1 MKDNRYGRKFFDINK
16 ENRAVIDKYAY
27 HREFVMNKANS
38 TANNEKRTLMKL
50 ANFLRNIE
58 FKDATKKNIQ
68 DFFAKDITVNSRDL
82 YAGHIIVFYRWLL
95 NLDELERPEVMKW
108 FKFLTQDQKDRLK
121 DPNAKEKYF
130 ITREE
135 YDKLLDSS
143 FEALGQEQALWE
155 CMFLSGGRPN
165 EIVNMKLNDVKEDNG
180 NITVTL
186 KKSKTIPRNVPLPEP
201 AHLLYRWVQ
210 NHPLRDKEENPALW
224 LSLSRRDYMKPL
236 VEHSLNAKLDKAC
249 KRADIKHLSPHMFR
263 KTRATI
269 YFMDAVTDEGKRF
282 KKYDDKEIGMIFGW
296 KPSTVIMRRREY
308 DLTDYEDLR
317 EKIFAKSARVET
329 IDEIKEDRDRLI
341 KDKNEIEELKKQME
355 KQSKMIEMLKS
366 SWHKQAKTP
375 ITNFVETPDG
385 EKITFEEHNP
395 EEYMSD
401 DELLIKYIKHKK
413 TMKDVKKLGL
423 SEWAKRKRKEI
434 KKKKPKQ

>member
-165 EIVNMKLNDVKEDNG
+165 R
-180 NITVTL
+180 
-186 KKSKTIPRNVPLPEP
+186 S
-201 AHLLYRWVQ
+201 
-210 NHPLRDKEENPALW
+210 
-224 LSLSRRDYMKPL
+224 
-236 VEHSLNAKLDKAC
+236 
-249 KRADIKHLSPHMFR
+249 
-263 KTRATI
+263 
-269 YFMDAVTDEGKRF
+269 
-282 KKYDDKEIGMIFGW
+282 
-296 KPSTVIMRRREY
+296 
-308 DLTDYEDLR
+308 
-317 EKIFAKSARVET
+317 
-329 IDEIKEDRDRLI
+329 
-341 KDKNEIEELKKQME
+341 EEL
-355 KQSKMIEMLKS
+355 
-366 SWHKQAKTP
+366 
-375 ITNFVETPDG
+375 V
-385 EKITFEEHNP
+385 
-395 EEYMSD
+395 
-401 DELLIKYIKHKK
+401 
-413 TMKDVKKLGL
+413 
-423 SEWAKRKRKEI
+423 
-434 KKKKPKQ
+434 